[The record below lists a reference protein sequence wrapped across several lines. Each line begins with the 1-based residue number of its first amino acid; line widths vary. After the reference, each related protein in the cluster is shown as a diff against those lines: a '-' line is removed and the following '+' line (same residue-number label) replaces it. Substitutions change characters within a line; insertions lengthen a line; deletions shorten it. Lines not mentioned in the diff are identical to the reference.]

1 MLYIATMAANE
12 KITIKEQEYQAYDKA
27 TTYSEALLNNG
38 MANYLEVLTARE
50 NALNAEMVLA
60 STKLEKLQSVV
71 TLYKSLGGG
80 WR

>member
-1 MLYIATMAANE
+1 
-12 KITIKEQEYQAYDKA
+12 
-27 TTYSEALLNNG
+27 